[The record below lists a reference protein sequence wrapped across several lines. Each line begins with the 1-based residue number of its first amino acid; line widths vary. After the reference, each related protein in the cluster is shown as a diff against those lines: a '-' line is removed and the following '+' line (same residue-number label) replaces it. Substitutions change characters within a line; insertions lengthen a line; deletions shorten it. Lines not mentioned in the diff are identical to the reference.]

1 MKSDNPNNQEN
12 NNDSELK
19 LEDFEIIEKIGT
31 GQFSTVHKVKNLK
44 NGNIYAMK
52 VIEKRPESETEKQKK
67 EIKREIN
74 NLIKCYHWKNNY
86 NTVHLFANF
95 ETKDQYKL
103 IFNYCDTTLEKYI
116 NEKYPNKRMPID
128 KIKILFLELNQGFK
142 NLYEEKVIHRDI
154 KINNILIEYSCGDK
168 EDIIPRIADFGISRD
183 IDISNNP
190 MTKSISCLLLS
201 APEILANGID
211 YSFASDL
218 WSIGVLL
225 YKLAFGKYPFEGN
238 GPVELYMEITN
249 GPRNF
254 EKSGD
259 DNFDN
264 LINRLLDK
272 DKEKR
277 ITYEEYFSH
286 PFFKFDE
293 PVSVIDFNKRNNYNI
308 SSYSREFR
316 TKSSYGNILLK
327 ELSDVEFIK
336 LKELNMEMCNISDL
350 TPLTNNTFENLIFLN
365 LQYNNISN
373 LNPFKN
379 IKFLIIRE
387 IHLGSNKITDISA
400 LEKIPFKCLR
410 ILGLGFNPLIWDK
423 NCERIYNSII
433 SP

>member
-1 MKSDNPNNQEN
+1 MICNSPNYQEN
-12 NNDSELK
+12 NNESELT
-19 LEDFEIIEKIGT
+19 LNDFEIIEKIGT

-52 VIEKRPESETEKQKK
+52 VIEKRPESETEEQKK
-67 EIKREIN
+67 QIKREIN
-74 NLIKCYHWKNNY
+74 NLIKCYHWTKNY

-95 ETKDQYKL
+95 ETKDQYIL
-103 IFNYCDTTLEKYI
+103 IFNYCDSTLEKYI
-116 NEKYPNKRMPID
+116 NEKYPNKIMPLE

-142 NLYEEKVIHRDI
+142 NLYEENVIHRDI
-154 KINNILIEYSCGDK
+154 KINNILIEYSLGDK
-168 EDIIPRIADFGISRD
+168 EDIIPRLADFGISRD
-183 IDISNNP
+183 NDTSNNP
-190 MTKSISCLLLS
+190 MTRSISCLLLS

-238 GPVELYMEITN
+238 GPIELYMKIMAGTKN
-249 GPRNF
+249 L

-259 DNFDN
+259 SNFDD
-264 LINRLLDK
+264 LIIKLLNK
-272 DKEKR
+272 DKERR
-277 ITYEEYFSH
+277 ITYEEYFNH

-293 PVSVIDFNKRNNYNI
+293 PVSIINFNKEYNYNI
-308 SSYSREFR
+308 SSYTREFR
-316 TKSSYGNILLK
+316 TKSSIGNILLK
-327 ELSDVEFIK
+327 ELSNVDFIK

-350 TPLTNNTFENLIFLN
+350 TPLTSDTFENLIFLN

-379 IKFLIIRE
+379 IKFLSIRE
-387 IHLGSNKITDISA
+387 IYLGSNKIADISA

-410 ILGLGFNPLIWDK
+410 ILGLGYNPLIWDK
-423 NCERIYNSII
+423 ECERIYNSII
-433 SP
+433 ST